1 MKSEIL
7 IKLDK
12 DNDFYLFLR
21 EYPIWH
27 KILNRDPSKFQDFL
41 DEYKVKR
48 RKRLV
53 DKIDDLSMMITLAKE
68 LL

>member
-12 DNDFYLFLR
+12 DNDYYLFLR
-21 EYPIWH
+21 ENPKWH
-27 KILNRDPSKFQDFL
+27 KILNRDPMRFDDFMN
-41 DEYKVKR
+41 EYKVKR